1 MNRDAQTLI
10 NSVRKEV
17 EELDSN
23 IARLIYKFGSELSVR
38 KKVSTAVNKPS
49 PHTPPRLGGPILT

>member
-23 IARLIYKFGSELSVR
+23 IARLIYKFGSEQSVR
-38 KKVSTAVNKPS
+38 KKVSTAAGKE
-49 PHTPPRLGGPILT
+49 GGP